1 MRQTMQNTQEAGPAV
16 ARKPRA
22 HVVFRIPL
30 MLAALT
36 LVGLVAAL
44 LGDDWLDVVSWV
56 GLGIPVLACLWK
68 SA

>member
-1 MRQTMQNTQEAGPAV
+1 MQKLPETGAAV

-22 HVVFRIPL
+22 PSVFRIPL

-56 GLGIPVLACLWK
+56 GLGIPVLACLYK

>member
-1 MRQTMQNTQEAGPAV
+1 MQNQQETGAAV
-16 ARKPRA
+16 ARKPQA
-22 HVVFRIPL
+22 PSVFRIPL

-56 GLGIPVLACLWK
+56 GLGIPVLACLYK

>member
-1 MRQTMQNTQEAGPAV
+1 MQNQQETGAAV
-16 ARKPRA
+16 ARKPLA
-22 HVVFRIPL
+22 PSVFRIPL

-56 GLGIPVLACLWK
+56 GLGIPVLACLYK